1 MDEIELMLV
10 LTHPDSDR
18 HKPGLDNKHF
28 ILLNCPKT
36 LLKIT
41 FHVYLILIIHS
52 DLSRL
57 DALFVETRPPPTFT
71 TEPSLV
77 TPAEHSSGI
86 KNRLSFKTT
95 FCMFYMF

>member
-1 MDEIELMLV
+1 MLV

-28 ILLNCPKT
+28 ILLNCPKSR
-36 LLKIT
+36 LKNKI
-41 FHVYLILIIHS
+41 HVYVSTYLLLLSDYS

-57 DALFVETRPPPTFT
+57 DALFVETRLPPTFT

-95 FCMFYMF
+95 FCMFYTF